1 MASPSVEDVLD
12 GKMIKDL
19 YEKMRA
25 GAVAPSR
32 GTGTMNSYGNS
43 ILNSR
48 GLLAWAKSCA
58 KLQLTAPM
66 SRPFP
71 ISSRR
76 DPQSSGDQQVMD
88 ILTQMAL
95 CFVEGA

>member
-1 MASPSVEDVLD
+1 MLD
-12 GKMIKDL
+12 GNIIKDL

-25 GAVAPSR
+25 GAIAPSN
-32 GTGTMNSYGNS
+32 GTWTMNSYGNS

-58 KLQLTAPM
+58 KLQLTAPLP
-66 SRPFP
+66 RPFP
-71 ISSRR
+71 SPPRR
-76 DPQSSGDQQVMD
+76 DPQSDGDQQVMD